1 MPKFIKWAKAK
12 KASQPI
18 YEHAP
23 QGHQAKVGT
32 PTMGGVVFISST
44 IIATLLTAKLSN
56 VYVIAGLFC
65 LALFSLI
72 GMQDDYSKISKEKNW
87 VIICYNGTQSL
98 IAMRL
103 LKAKGF
109 TNIDHLEGGLEAYL
123 SL

>member
-1 MPKFIKWAKAK
+1 MNAADFKAELTHLNLLD
-12 KASQPI
+12 I
-18 YEHAP
+18 R
-23 QGHQAKVGT
+23 T
-32 PTMGGVVFISST
+32 PREWDEFNLGGFHVSLD
-44 IIATLLTAKLSN
+44 TLLER
-56 VYVIAGLFC
+56 
-65 LALFSLI
+65 I
-72 GMQDDYSKISKEKNW
+72 GEISKERNW